1 MKPKPK
7 GHVYT
12 TELINEIVTI
22 FRLFFVGQQQLL
34 LKMHRTKALQRLSEP
49 YEHLSI
55 SGRSRWLTVGGLA
68 LVVNVWK
75 TVFFYW
81 IGMLCLY
88 AIQGESAA

>member
-55 SGRSRWLTVGGLA
+55 SGRSRRLTAGRLA

-75 TVFFYW
+75 IAFFYW
-81 IGMLCLY
+81 TGMLCLY

>member
-34 LKMHRTKALQRLSEP
+34 
-49 YEHLSI
+49 SI
-55 SGRSRWLTVGGLA
+55 SGRSRWLTAGRLA

-75 TVFFYW
+75 IDFFYW
-81 IGMLCLY
+81 TGMLCLY

>member
-12 TELINEIVTI
+12 TEQMNEIVTI

-34 LKMHRTKALQRLSEP
+34 LKMHRPKALQRLSES

-55 SGRSRWLTVGGLA
+55 SGRSRWLIAGRLV

-75 TVFFYW
+75 IAFFYW
-81 IGMLCLY
+81 TGMLCLY